1 MCKPDIKASTLC
13 NNTFLIGGRYLNTS
27 STTNSFRLKTTT
39 GCYRTE
45 HLNNKLKW
53 NAAEW
58 YSSCCRGKVLNLQG
72 YSIQASGFICC
83 VLKVALDTGQ
93 KNDMK
98 FTMQKTA
105 QTMAGANNKQVLNV
119 KKLSIK

>member
-13 NNTFLIGGRYLNTS
+13 NNTLLIGGRYLNTS
-27 STTNSFRLKTTT
+27 STTENFRLI
-39 GCYRTE
+39 E
-45 HLNNKLKW
+45 HLNNELKW

-58 YSSCCRGKVLNLQG
+58 YSICFRNKVLNLQG
-72 YSIQASGFICC
+72 YSIQASSFIGC
-83 VLKVALDTGQ
+83 VLKVALDKGQ

-98 FTMQKTA
+98 STVQKTA

-119 KKLSIK
+119 KNKS

>member
-13 NNTFLIGGRYLNTS
+13 NNTFLIGGQYLNTS
-27 STTNSFRLKTTT
+27 SSTNNLRLITNT
-39 GCYRTE
+39 GCSRTE

-53 NAAEW
+53 NAAER
-58 YSSCCRGKVLNLQG
+58 YSICCRGKVLNLQG
-72 YSIQASGFICC
+72 YSVQASSFIGC
-83 VLKVALDTGQ
+83 VLKVALGGK

-105 QTMAGANNKQVLNV
+105 QTMAGANSKQVLKV
-119 KKLSIK
+119 ITLSIK